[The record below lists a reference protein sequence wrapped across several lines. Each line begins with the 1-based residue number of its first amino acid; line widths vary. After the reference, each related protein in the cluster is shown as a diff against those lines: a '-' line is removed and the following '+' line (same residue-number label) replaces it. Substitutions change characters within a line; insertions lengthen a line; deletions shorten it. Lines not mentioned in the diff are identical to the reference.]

1 MNPLKLIPE
10 TARRIVYL
18 VSIIVGV
25 IGTTLIAEG
34 VAGPARVVVLILI
47 GVAALFSGSQALSN
61 IQPNDADARHA
72 IDEV

>member
-10 TARRIVYL
+10 NARRIVYL

-34 VAGPARVVVLILI
+34 VSGPARVVVLILI

-61 IQPNDADARHA
+61 IQPNDVDARHA